1 MRYSQFLLVI
11 ILMLLTQNLQKLET
25 KAKVF
30 LIQTKNRT
38 HQHDR
43 KGKRHSHRIR
53 NKWDYQDQDNSD
65 YLSAGDDDGGDDI
78 DGDTIIEYVP
88 DAMYE
93 SKDDIFPESE
103 TGQPSD
109 TQATT
114 TIITRATTTTVAPPV
129 NIISAKTTTTTA
141 SPTDITIIATTTTT
155 TTPTD
160 ITITTPPP
168 PTTTTTSGTGQAS
181 ETQV

>member
-1 MRYSQFLLVI
+1 
-11 ILMLLTQNLQKLET
+11 MLLTQNLQKLET

-43 KGKRHSHRIR
+43 KGKRHSDH

-93 SKDDIFPESE
+93 SKDDILPESE
-103 TGQPSD
+103 TGQPSEP
-109 TQATT
+109 QATT
-114 TIITRATTTTVAPPV
+114 TVITRATTTTIAPPV
-129 NIISAKTTTTTA
+129 NIMITATATTTA

-181 ETQV
+181 ETQA